1 MEILGINFDNID
13 VVKILTTVGVGRKE
27 ILEKTVKDLIKQKY
41 NIKLN
46 LFIDEELNYDFLP
59 FLDLVDSKQKHKE
72 DRYDIAFIIFDK
84 STPQT
89 DIENAVNE
97 FRNDSSSVCLY
108 DISGSKY
115 SMEYDYEIVIDT
127 KSKASDRLVV
137 KLDDK
142 SIVKRIRKSDL
153 V

>member
-13 VVKILTTVGVGRKE
+13 VVKILTAAGVGRKA

-46 LFIDEELNYDFLP
+46 LFIDI
-59 FLDLVDSKQKHKE
+59 V
-72 DRYDIAFIIFDK
+72 FIIFDK

-108 DISGSKY
+108 DISGRPNSKY